1 MAASDKKL
9 GALHEQVADAL
20 AEQVVG
26 YDEPVLDAEGE
37 VVATKRIRASPAL
50 LGAAIAFL
58 KNNSI
63 TADPSTNAELA
74 KLKTTLANRKRRGT
88 LTPTEAKEA
97 TAQFDAMLGG
107 MGIGILQ

>member
-26 YDEPVLDAEGE
+26 YDEPVISAEGE
-37 VVATKRIRASPAL
+37 VVATKRVRASPAL

-58 KNNSI
+58 KNNNV
-63 TADPSTNAELA
+63 TADPEDNLALRDLNEKLKARRNKKLPQAEL
-74 KLKTTLANRKRRGT
+74 
-88 LTPTEAKEA
+88 
-97 TAQFDAMLGG
+97 DAAADAFADRYG
-107 MGIGILQ
+107 MGMTVQ